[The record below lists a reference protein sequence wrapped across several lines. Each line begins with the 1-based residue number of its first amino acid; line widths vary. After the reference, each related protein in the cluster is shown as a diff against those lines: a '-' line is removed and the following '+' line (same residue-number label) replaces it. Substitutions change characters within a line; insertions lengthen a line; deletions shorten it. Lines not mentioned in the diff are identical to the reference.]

1 MHINWF
7 KPIDNIGLVLWRVI
21 FGLLIALESFG
32 AILTGWVK
40 EVLIEPDFT
49 FNFIGFE
56 WLQPLPGYGM
66 YAYYGLMGLCGLAVM
81 MGYRYRWSMLLFAL
95 LWTGTYLMQKSA
107 YNNHYYLLCL
117 LSWLMVFTPSAKD
130 LSWDALRAQERIQTM
145 PLWVKLLFVGQ
156 VWIIFTYAAW
166 AKCYPD
172 WIDGSVIA
180 LFMEGK
186 KNYVLIGSWLQEI
199 WLQKILIWGGILFDA
214 LIIPA
219 LLWRKTRVLAFVL
232 SLGFHL
238 FNSVVFQIGIFP
250 YMSIAFALFFFS
262 SDTLRHRFNWLIQ
275 PFDQRF
281 RAYAQAQTSRP
292 NHKSTASGTTGQLW
306 TPVKWIPA
314 LIVLYLVIQLLLPLR
329 HYAIQGEVLWTEEG
343 HRLSWRMMLRARKGL
358 VTFYVMEPGTGV
370 KSIYPIRDLV
380 TQKQHRMLASH
391 PDFIWQMA
399 QRIRTIEAEKDRE
412 VWVFAKSKVS
422 VNGRD
427 FSPMIDPSVNLTQQA
442 WDPWRHHD
450 WILPAPF

>member
-180 LFMEGK
+180 LFMESK
-186 KNYVLIGSWLQEI
+186 KN
-199 WLQKILIWGGILFDA
+199 
-214 LIIPA
+214 
-219 LLWRKTRVLAFVL
+219 
-232 SLGFHL
+232 
-238 FNSVVFQIGIFP
+238 
-250 YMSIAFALFFFS
+250 
-262 SDTLRHRFNWLIQ
+262 
-275 PFDQRF
+275 
-281 RAYAQAQTSRP
+281 
-292 NHKSTASGTTGQLW
+292 
-306 TPVKWIPA
+306 
-314 LIVLYLVIQLLLPLR
+314 
-329 HYAIQGEVLWTEEG
+329 
-343 HRLSWRMMLRARKGL
+343 
-358 VTFYVMEPGTGV
+358 
-370 KSIYPIRDLV
+370 
-380 TQKQHRMLASH
+380 
-391 PDFIWQMA
+391 
-399 QRIRTIEAEKDRE
+399 
-412 VWVFAKSKVS
+412 
-422 VNGRD
+422 
-427 FSPMIDPSVNLTQQA
+427 
-442 WDPWRHHD
+442 
-450 WILPAPF
+450 